1 MSEDADADD
10 RSAGANEDEDESE
23 VKRCLS
29 TALTLLL
36 REMELREN
44 EGLCSIMTD
53 ASLSASAP
61 DEPSAEVAGPD
72 ADGAAPDLGLRASSH
87 LRLRL
92 LPVLSSLPA
101 LALSRS
107 LPRLS
112 VLSCDW

>member
-1 MSEDADADD
+1 MSEDDEADD
-10 RSAGANEDEDESE
+10 SNAGANEDDDVSE

-29 TALTLLL
+29 TGLTALLL
-36 REMELREN
+36 REIELREN

-87 LRLRL
+87 LRLRRL
-92 LPVLSSLPA
+92 LVLFSLPA
-101 LALSRS
+101 LDLSLS

-112 VLSCDW
+112 TLSCV